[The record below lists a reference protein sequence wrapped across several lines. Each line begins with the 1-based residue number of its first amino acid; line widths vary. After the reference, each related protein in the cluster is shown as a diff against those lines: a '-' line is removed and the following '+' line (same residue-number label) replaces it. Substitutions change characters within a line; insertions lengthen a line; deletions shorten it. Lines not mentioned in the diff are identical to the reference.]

1 MKGILLNDDFSL
13 KILKQ
18 VQDDGLIASGLMI
31 GDNTDQC
38 AAIALQMQQGE
49 LKEDPL
55 LGAALTRFIRGKYS
69 QSEID
74 QRIRQHLTRAGINY
88 QAYKQRISLTINTR
102 E

>member
-1 MKGILLNDDFSL
+1 MRGILLDSDFAL
-13 KILKQ
+13 Q
-18 VQDDGLIASGLMI
+18 VTVRRSGNGLITGGLVI

-55 LGAALTRFIRGKYS
+55 IGAGLTKYMRGKFS

-88 QAYKQRISLTINTR
+88 NSYKQRISLNINTD
-102 E
+102 